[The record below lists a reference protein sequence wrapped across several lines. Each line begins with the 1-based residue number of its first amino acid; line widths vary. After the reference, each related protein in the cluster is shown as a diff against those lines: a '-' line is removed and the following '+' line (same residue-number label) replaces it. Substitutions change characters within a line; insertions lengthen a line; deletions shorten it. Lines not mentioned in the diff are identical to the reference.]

1 MLEKGNWGLQ
11 RTETAPGSGDSSG
24 VGQHAQATTDLGEV
38 TTRDASGGLI
48 ADTELE
54 SSRAPIHDLDRFPGL
69 DGGNRRLD
77 ILWNDVTTVE

>member
-1 MLEKGNWGLQ
+1 LRELSSFG
-11 RTETAPGSGDSSG
+11 RTEAAPGSGDSG
-24 VGQHAQATTDLGEV
+24 CVGQHAQTTADLGKV

-54 SSRAPIHDLDRFPGL
+54 SGRAPIYDLDRFPGL

-77 ILWNDVTTVE
+77 ILWNDITTVK